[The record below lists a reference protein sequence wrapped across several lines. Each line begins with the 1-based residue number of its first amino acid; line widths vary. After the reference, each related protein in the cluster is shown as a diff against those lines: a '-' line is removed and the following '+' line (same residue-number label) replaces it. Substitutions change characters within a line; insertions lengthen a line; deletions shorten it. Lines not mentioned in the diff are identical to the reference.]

1 MVDLI
6 LYFSLLS
13 LLSVGGISAV
23 MPEMQRYIVEV
34 KAWASPEEFLQLFA
48 IAQAAPGPNVLI
60 VSLIGWKLFGMAGAV
75 VALLAMCLPAA
86 GLTWWVSG
94 LWERFKDAP
103 LRRAIQRGLAPLT
116 VGLVFAGGYVLAT
129 PNGLD
134 WRNLLIAGM
143 SAAGI
148 VATKLNPFVLLAAG
162 GVLGAL
168 FFQAG

>member
-1 MVDLI
+1 VLDLI

-23 MPEMQRYIVEV
+23 MPEMQRFIVEV
-34 KAWASPEEFLQLFA
+34 KAWTSPEEFLQLFA

-75 VALLAMCLPAA
+75 VALVAMCLPAA
-86 GLTWWVSG
+86 GLAWWVSG
-94 LWERFKDAP
+94 IWERFKDAP
-103 LRRAIQRGLAPLT
+103 WRKAIQRGLAPLT

-134 WRNLLIAGM
+134 WQHALVAGA
-143 SAAGI
+143 SAAAL
-148 VATKLNPFVLLAAG
+148 VFTKLNPLWLLGAG
-162 GVLGAL
+162 GALGAL
-168 FFQAG
+168 LFS